1 MLFFDTVKEGDFM
14 STELNLSLLVEKLTA
29 YQISRAVGIDMNLA
43 QKIVDEEV
51 RIEDLPCDVYDKLEE
66 LNSKLMN

>member
-1 MLFFDTVKEGDFM
+1 M

-29 YQISRAVGIDMNLA
+29 YQISRAVSIDMDLA

-51 RIEDLPCDVYDKLEE
+51 RIEELPSDVYDKLEE